1 MNIKKLLMASTL
13 LAGVTGLANVAD
25 ASELNSVD
33 TIKAEMHKQQGNQ
46 QHLAVYRVQKGD
58 TLSGIAETSGLT
70 IHQILEMN
78 DIPNPNLIYVGQLIN
93 LGYGNQ
99 AQQFVAK
106 QGQSIEKMQKNIK
119 LQLLKKHKMWW
130 IKQKEIVLPLI
141 RVLLINQ
148 SHLQVFMVVYLMDKQ
163 VKVQYQME
171 VVKRLPKEINK

>member
-119 LQLLKKHKMWW
+119 LQLLKKHKM
-130 IKQKEIVLPLI
+130 
-141 RVLLINQ
+141 
-148 SHLQVFMVVYLMDKQ
+148 
-163 VKVQYQME
+163 
-171 VVKRLPKEINK
+171 